1 MEWQIERSS
10 QLRIDQEGKEV
21 KKMKYR
27 RPEVSSLGNAA
38 SAIQGSKNDPTKN
51 DGQQTPH
58 VGTTNAY
65 EADE

>member
-1 MEWQIERSS
+1 ME
-10 QLRIDQEGKEV
+10 
-21 KKMKYR
+21 YR
-27 RPEVSSLGNAA
+27 KPEVSSLGNAA